1 MFDHGWAD
9 QLRDTVS
16 RAAGFDLSEASTDD
30 LRELLIGI
38 QRDADQL
45 LAMHARVVA
54 EFESRDG
61 HRADGYASMAAW
73 LRRVLRLSGSETRA
87 RRRAATA
94 LVDLPEVKAAAEAG
108 RIRPS
113 HVAVF
118 ATGLKR
124 LGPSVMR
131 EHLDLLLPVAETC
144 DPSDLLTVVDR
155 LRDTVDP
162 DAADRDWIH
171 AQEKYDVNLRR
182 VGHGYDLSG
191 YLDPETGAKLK
202 QVLDSVSAPECSED
216 QRPVAQRRVEG
227 LNRLVSAILDSGLPS
242 DKGVRPHLAVTV
254 GLDTLQKAVRGDRI
268 SSAPPAFLAGYGLIG
283 RDLLSRLACDA
294 TLSVVLTKT
303 TDAAGRQPYKHVLD
317 VGRTE
322 RLATSRQRL
331 AILIQQGF
339 RCAAPGCANTYLEIH
354 HIVSWLDGGATDMD
368 NLVGL
373 CVGCHHLVHAGQLR
387 CHRSTDGDVVF
398 STRDGAPIPDRRRR
412 ALVELERGL
421 DPPAA

>member
-1 MFDHGWAD
+1 M
-9 QLRDTVS
+9 RDTVS

-373 CVGCHHLVHAGQLR
+373 CVGCHHLIHSGQLR

>member
-1 MFDHGWAD
+1 M
-9 QLRDTVS
+9 RDTVS

-303 TDAAGRQPYKHVLD
+303 TDAGGRQPYKHVLD

>member
-1 MFDHGWAD
+1 MFDKGWAD
-9 QLRDTVS
+9 HLHETVS
-16 RAAGFDLSEASTDD
+16 QAAGFDLSEASTDD
-30 LRELLIGI
+30 LRGLLIGV
-38 QRDADQL
+38 QRDVDQL
-45 LAMHARVVA
+45 LALHARVVA

-73 LRRVLRLSGSETRA
+73 LRRVLRLSGLETRA
-87 RRRAATA
+87 RRRAAAA
-94 LVDLPEVKAAAEAG
+94 LVDLPEVKAAVEAG

-144 DPSDLLTVVDR
+144 DPADLLTVVDR
-155 LRDTVDP
+155 LRETVDP
-162 DAADRDWIH
+162 DAADRDWVH

-182 VGHGYDLSG
+182 VGYGYDLSG

-202 QVLDSVSAPECSED
+202 QVLDSMSAPESSED
-216 QRPVAQRRVEG
+216 QRPIAQRRVEG

-254 GLDTLQKAVRGDRI
+254 GLDTLQKAVHGDRT

-373 CVGCHHLVHAGQLR
+373 CVGCHHFVHAGQLNCR
-387 CHRSTDGDVVF
+387 RSTDGDVVF